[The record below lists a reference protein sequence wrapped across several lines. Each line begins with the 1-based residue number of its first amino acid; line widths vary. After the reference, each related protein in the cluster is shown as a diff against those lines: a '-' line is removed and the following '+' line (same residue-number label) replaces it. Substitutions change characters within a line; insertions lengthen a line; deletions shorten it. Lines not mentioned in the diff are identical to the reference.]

1 MTNRDLNNIQ
11 ELREIQAQLHDQFP
25 EEHLLSQTLR
35 DKLAHCIHRSDR
47 CRDLLRKALQAQQ
60 GKEWKSASPAQR
72 SEFLQNIER
81 TREKI
86 AELRRLIRGYLAA
99 LHEAKRCLAARA

>member
-1 MTNRDLNNIQ
+1 MTNPDLNNILA
-11 ELREIQAQLHDQFP
+11 LREIQAQLHDQFP

-35 DKLAHCIHRSDR
+35 DKLALCIHRSER
-47 CRDLLRKALQAQQ
+47 CRDLLRRALRAQES
-60 GKEWKSASPAQR
+60 KEWKTASAAQR

-99 LHEAKRCLAARA
+99 LQEAKRCLAARP